1 MSLPKIAVKNYTIT
15 LPISKKR
22 VTYRPFLVK
31 EQKILLSAVEEIREE
46 EDSNKIQSHLLKNF
60 KNVVNNCIVSSK
72 INLDDLSL
80 VDFNFL
86 FLQIRIASAGESVD
100 VIYTCEC
107 ETKKEIKINL
117 DDIKV
122 HFPSKEIEKKIQI
135 TNDVGI
141 ILDLPKVRISG
152 ELTGDSTST
161 DADKVIKV
169 IASSIKQVYD
179 SENVYDTNDQTIE
192 EIFEF
197 VESIPSE
204 KLEEIQEYFN
214 TVPYIEHKKTIDC
227 PNGKEEMVVRN
238 FEDFFR

>member
-1 MSLPKIAVKNYTIT
+1 MSLPKIAVKNYTVT

-31 EQKILLSAVEEIREE
+31 EQKILLSAVEEVREE
-46 EDSNKIQSHLLKNF
+46 ENSNKVQSHLLKNF
-60 KNVVNNCIVSSK
+60 KNVMNNCIVSSK

-86 FLQIRIASAGESVD
+86 FVQIRIASSGGSVD
-100 VIYTCEC
+100 VLYTCEC
-107 ETKKEIKINL
+107 DTKKEVNIKL
-117 DDIKV
+117 DDVKV
-122 HFPSKEIEKKIQI
+122 HFPSDEIEKKIEI
-135 TNDVGI
+135 TSDVGI
-141 ILDLPKVRISG
+141 ILDLPKVRVSS
-152 ELTGDSTST
+152 EMTSDSSS

-169 IASSIKQVYD
+169 IASSIKSVYD
-179 SENVYDTNDQTIE
+179 TENVYDTNDQTIE

-197 VESIPSE
+197 VESIPSD

-214 TVPYIEHKKTIDC
+214 DVPYIEYTKTISC